1 MHARSIVGPA
11 GRRVTASAGDRGGA
25 WARSA
30 RPMATLVVATV
41 VQALVVLAV
50 VAALLG
56 LGFDGAPTLGPDGSS
71 VAPSV
76 PPLAES
82 DGR

>member
-1 MHARSIVGPA
+1 V
-11 GRRVTASAGDRGGA
+11 
-25 WARSA
+25 
-30 RPMATLVVATV
+30 ATLAH
-41 VQALVVLAV
+41 ALVVLGV

-76 PPLAES
+76 PPLVE
-82 DGR
+82 